1 MLNSPLPVELA
12 PTLEEDRASGLGSR
26 SLEGL
31 RSPQA
36 QELSLE
42 SLKSWGGSLLGP
54 WLPSGFKLPKSRG
67 LQSQNLWNP
76 TYGSWAPGG
85 LQGEDSC

>member
-1 MLNSPLPVELA
+1 MLNSPLPVELV
-12 PTLEEDRASGLGSR
+12 PKLEEDRASGLGSR

-42 SLKSWGGSLLGP
+42 SLKGCGGSLLGP
-54 WLPSGFKLPKSRG
+54 WLQVPQIQGPPTSELLESH
-67 LQSQNLWNP
+67 LWLL
-76 TYGSWAPGG
+76 GSKGPPG
-85 LQGEDSC
+85 